1 MTPTFLSATFHTY
14 VTIYKYLYHLHIKL
28 LSLYWLDMQGH
39 ALRKMSKTR
48 QVNDEQA
55 DKTRQSTVS
64 IECHHFVSSICR
76 YMDQDFVQ
84 SLVECHT
91 KIFYFLQ
98 YIDIKVVRI
107 SSQDI
112 HIKKSKVIKWIRF
125 TSSLNLIVKNN
136 VVNIRI

>member
-1 MTPTFLSATFHTY
+1 
-14 VTIYKYLYHLHIKL
+14 
-28 LSLYWLDMQGH
+28 MQGH

-84 SLVECHT
+84 SLVGVSY
-91 KIFYFLQ
+91 K
-98 YIDIKVVRI
+98 DILFFA
-107 SSQDI
+107 I
-112 HIKKSKVIKWIRF
+112 H
-125 TSSLNLIVKNN
+125 
-136 VVNIRI
+136 